1 MCYNLL
7 SAEEELRTLE
17 QRELEIS
24 LATKLG
30 IEEARLER
38 KQLKKKKSFGE
49 ATVKAA
55 AAEGH

>member
-38 KQLKKKKSFGE
+38 KQLKKKSFGE